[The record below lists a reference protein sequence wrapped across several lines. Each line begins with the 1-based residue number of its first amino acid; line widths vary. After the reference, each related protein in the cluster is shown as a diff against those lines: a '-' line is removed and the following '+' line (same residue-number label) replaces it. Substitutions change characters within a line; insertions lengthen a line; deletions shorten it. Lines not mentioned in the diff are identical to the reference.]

1 MSTRSVF
8 VRNGWL
14 TAALAL
20 MGSLLLA
27 PSSAA
32 STKILVQNSNR
43 APVASAGGPYT
54 ASTGTP
60 LDFNGSASADPD
72 GDQLT
77 FNWTYGDGSN
87 GTGPTPVH
95 TYTSTGLFGVTLTV
109 TDGTLSSVATTMAT
123 IGEILHARSFTSNG
137 NKSIRLRSSKPRWCV
152 DIEPVGQSYSDVQV
166 DLTTLVMKSAGT
178 GSVDQIHAIPDKAS
192 ISEDRDA
199 NGVAEIEAC
208 FTKDDLGLLFSNLH
222 GTTVVT
228 VTLEGVL
235 FAGDV
240 FRAQMD
246 LSVTASGSRRL
257 AASISPNP
265 LNPDAVL
272 TFHTGTA
279 GAARVDLFDVRGR
292 LVRRLLTQD
301 AMAAGY
307 HDLRIDGR
315 NESGEELASGVYFF
329 RVRVGGDETTGQ
341 FAILK

>member
-1 MSTRSVF
+1 MV
-8 VRNGWL
+8 
-14 TAALAL
+14 
-20 MGSLLLA
+20 SLVLA

-32 STKILVQNSNR
+32 STKILVQNSDR

-54 ASTGTP
+54 AVTGAP
-60 LDFNGSASADPD
+60 LLFNGSASADPD
-72 GDQLT
+72 GDQIT

-95 TYTSTGLFGVTLTV
+95 TYTSTGLFGVTLAV

-123 IGEILHARSFTSNG
+123 IEEILQARSFTSNG
-137 NKSIRLRSSKPRWCV
+137 NKSIHLRSGKPQWCV
-152 DIEPVGQSYSDVQV
+152 NIEPVGKSYSDVQV
-166 DLTTLVMKSAGT
+166 DLSTLVMKSAGT
-178 GSVDQIHAIPDKAS
+178 GSVDQIHAIADKAS
-192 ISEDRDA
+192 ISVDRDD

-208 FTKDDLGLLFSNLH
+208 FTKDDLSLLFSDVH
-222 GTTVVT
+222 GTRVVT

-235 FAGDV
+235 FAGSV
-240 FRAQMD
+240 FQTQMD
-246 LSVTASGSRRL
+246 LTVTGSSSRRL

-272 TFHTGTA
+272 TFHTESA
-279 GAARVDLFDVRGR
+279 GAARVDLFDVGGR

-301 AMAAGY
+301 ALAAGY

-315 NESGEELASGVYFF
+315 NESGEKLASGVYFF

>member
-1 MSTRSVF
+1 MSTRPVS

-20 MGSLLLA
+20 MVALVFA

-32 STKILVQNSNR
+32 STKILVQTSNR

-54 ASTGTP
+54 AFIGAP
-60 LDFNGSASADPD
+60 LIFNGSASADPD
-72 GDQLT
+72 GDQIT
-77 FNWTYGDGSN
+77 FDWDYGDGFN
-87 GTGPTPVH
+87 GTGPAPVH
-95 TYTSTGLFGVTLTV
+95 TYTSTGPFGVTLTV
-109 TDGTLSSVATTMAT
+109 TDGTLSDVATTMAT
-123 IGEILHARSFTSNG
+123 IVEILQARSFTSNG
-137 NKSIRLRSSKPRWCV
+137 SKSIHLRSGKPQWCV

-178 GSVDQIHAIPDKAS
+178 GSVDQIHAIADKAS
-192 ISEDRDA
+192 ISVDRDD

-208 FTKDDLGLLFSNLH
+208 FTKDDLSLLFSNVH
-222 GTTVVT
+222 GTRVVT

-235 FAGDV
+235 FVGSV
-240 FRAQMD
+240 FQTQID
-246 LSVTASGSRRL
+246 LSVTGSSSRRL

-272 TFHTGTA
+272 TFHTETA
-279 GAARVDLFDVRGR
+279 GAVRVDLFDVKGR

-301 AMAAGY
+301 TLAAGY

-315 NESGEELASGVYFF
+315 NESGEKLASGVYFF
-329 RVRVGGDETTGQ
+329 RVRVGADETTGQ